1 MSLQK
6 KEFIPSEKEYEQVT
20 SYRLIT
26 SLLDTIIL
34 LVS

>member
-1 MSLQK
+1 MHLQK
-6 KEFIPSEKEYEQVT
+6 KEFSPSEKEYEQVT
-20 SYRLIT
+20 SYKLIT